1 MGHSPIF
8 MFKKIKMLQ
17 LGKNKGEAGDWAAC
31 VFKAYKLFLQQ
42 PRKNWYS
49 LNRKEEIT
57 MKKAF
62 SLSFL
67 CLFLMT
73 LIVSPGSGQTAE
85 KILKKMIKAQGGK
98 KVFESV
104 KDMTLSGSAEM
115 TQQGMSGSIAVYKKE
130 PNKRRV
136 DFEVM
141 GMVITQA
148 YDGETAWWVNPQTGS
163 TEEMSEHQ
171 AAEMKRESLPII
183 SFLYPEKYGISFA
196 YKGKE
201 KIEDKDYFVLEE
213 TYPDGFKATFYV
225 DPDTYLIYK
234 TKFKTIG
241 MMGAEVETELIMSD
255 FKKVDG
261 MIMAHSI
268 TSFMDG
274 EEFMIITITEVS
286 FNTGLEDSLFKMS
299 E

>member
-1 MGHSPIF
+1 
-8 MFKKIKMLQ
+8 
-17 LGKNKGEAGDWAAC
+17 
-31 VFKAYKLFLQQ
+31 
-42 PRKNWYS
+42 
-49 LNRKEEIT
+49 
-57 MKKAF
+57 MKRAF
-62 SLSFL
+62 SLSLL
-67 CLFLMT
+67 CFFLMT

-104 KDMTLSGSAEM
+104 KDMTLSGTAEM
-115 TQQGMSGSIAVYKKE
+115 TQQGMSGSLTVYKKE
-130 PNKRRV
+130 PDKRRV

-148 YDGETAWWVNPQTGS
+148 YDGETAWRVNPQTGS
-163 TEEMSEHQ
+163 TEEMSEQQ

-183 SFLYPEKYGISFA
+183 SFLYPEKYGMSFA
-196 YKGKE
+196 FKGKE

-234 TKFKTIG
+234 TKSKTIG
-241 MMGAEVETELIMSD
+241 SMGAEVETEQILSD

-261 MIMAHSI
+261 MIIAHSI
-268 TSFMDG
+268 TSFMGG
-274 EEFMIITITEVS
+274 EEFMIITLTEVS
-286 FNTGLEDSLFKMS
+286 FNTGLEDSLFKMN

>member
-1 MGHSPIF
+1 
-8 MFKKIKMLQ
+8 
-17 LGKNKGEAGDWAAC
+17 
-31 VFKAYKLFLQQ
+31 
-42 PRKNWYS
+42 
-49 LNRKEEIT
+49 
-57 MKKAF
+57 MKKVF
-62 SLSFL
+62 SHSLL

-73 LIVSPGSGQTAE
+73 LIVSSGSGQTAE

-98 KVFESV
+98 KVFESM
-104 KDMTLSGSAEM
+104 KDMTLSGTAEM
-115 TQQGMSGSIAVYKKE
+115 IQQGMSGSLTVYKKE
-130 PNKRRV
+130 PDKRRV

-148 YDGETAWWVNPQTGS
+148 YDGEIAWWVNPQTGS
-163 TEEMSEHQ
+163 TEEMSGQQ
-171 AAEMKRESLPII
+171 ATEMKRESLPII

-225 DPDTYLIYK
+225 DPDTYLIHK
-234 TKFKTIG
+234 TKAKTIG
-241 MMGAEVETELIMSD
+241 PMGAEVEAEQILSD

-261 MIMAHSI
+261 MLMAHSI
-268 TSFMDG
+268 KTIMDG
-274 EEFMIITITEVS
+274 EEFMIITLAEVS